1 MRRVVAA
8 ALLLAFAAIPAVAQ
22 PTREDREALR
32 HLRLGQENLRAE
44 HWDTAETEFKAAIK
58 LDPQLELAHYGLG
71 KAYMG
76 MKRFDAAIAAYTDCR
91 EAVMSQAGRA
101 ANNKLR
107 EEQRVQDQIRQLE
120 DQKSQ
125 MAGKS
130 FGATAGLQSNAIA
143 NLDTMI
149 GELRSRRF
157 QGADGH
163 PPVSPTWISVALG
176 SAYFRAGKTADA
188 EREYREA
195 LKVDPKL
202 GEAHSNLAVVC
213 LVTSRFAEA
222 DAEIAAAEKAGF
234 AVNPQLK
241 ADIKKALAR

>member
-1 MRRVVAA
+1 MRHVIA
-8 ALLLAFAAIPAVAQ
+8 ALLLMAVAAAPAAAQ
-22 PTREDREALR
+22 QTREEREAIR

-44 HWDTAETEFKAAIK
+44 KWDKAEIEFKEAIK
-58 LDPQLELAHYGLG
+58 LDPLLELAHYGLG
-71 KAYMG
+71 QAYMG
-76 MKRFDAAIAAYTDCR
+76 LKRFDAAVASYKDCR
-91 EAVMSQAGRA
+91 DTVRGQAGRA
-101 ANNKLR
+101 ANDRLR

-125 MAGKS
+125 MQSKG
-130 FGATAGLQSNAIA
+130 FGASGNLQNNAVARI
-143 NLDTMI
+143 DTQI

-157 QGADGH
+157 QGADGR
-163 PPVSPTWISVALG
+163 PPQTPTWISIALG
-176 SAYFRAGKTADA
+176 SAYFRSGATADA

-202 GEAHSNLAVVC
+202 GEAHSNLAVVL

-222 DAEIAAAEKAGF
+222 DAAIAAAEKSGF